1 MLEPNP
7 QRCPHC
13 SAPLVRWR
21 NPQLAC
27 WSGEYQYVCFND
39 SCPYFVRGWAWME
52 SHFQVKASYR
62 YRLDPFTG
70 EQGPLPVWSV
80 EALRSQII
88 PESLVADESA

>member
-1 MLEPNP
+1 
-7 QRCPHC
+7 
-13 SAPLVRWR
+13 
-21 NPQLAC
+21 
-27 WSGEYQYVCFND
+27 
-39 SCPYFVRGWAWME
+39 VRGWAWME